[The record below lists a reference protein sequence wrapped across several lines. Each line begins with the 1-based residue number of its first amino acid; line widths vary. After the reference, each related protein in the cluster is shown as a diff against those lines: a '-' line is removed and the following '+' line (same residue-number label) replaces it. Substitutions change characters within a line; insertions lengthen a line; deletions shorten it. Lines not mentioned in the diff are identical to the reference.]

1 MSKRKTGAGTLIR
14 FRNSD
19 HFTFATGPFEG
30 GGFTYEGGASGSYY
44 VQKATYEDAI
54 TYIRQLLSKIN
65 QLGLEQEKLRTGILQ
80 LLGVEEEN
88 NG

>member
-19 HFTFATGPFEG
+19 HFAFATGPFEG

-54 TYIRQLLSKIN
+54 TYIRQLLSKIE
-65 QLGLEQEKLRTGILQ
+65 QLKLKQEKLRNDMLCA
-80 LLGVEEEN
+80 LGVEEGD